1 MVQILAPF
9 LLLSAFSGTCLSL
22 SHPVKRTGA
31 QVEADLV
38 SVAKDS
44 TVLTNALTDFDG
56 SKAQADVGFEVSL
69 RYILQL

>member
-9 LLLSAFSGTCLSL
+9 LLLSAFSGTCLSI
-22 SHPVKRTGA
+22 SHPVKRTAA

-38 SVAKDS
+38 PMAKHSAD
-44 TVLTNALTDFDG
+44 LTNGLKNFDG
-56 SKAQADVGFEVSL
+56 SSAQGEVGFGVSF